1 MLLYLTAKNVMLAG
15 VKAVT
20 LHDEKAT
27 VVQDLGGQFYLTEAD
42 VGVNRASAC
51 AARVQELNSA
61 VAVEVSTAPI
71 TEAFLGKFSVRA
83 PRRAACPTVVSVTR
97 SCDPTSRSRARSGA
111 HLAAMLRGRGCPSCC
126 APGGGDDGVWAGGG
140 V

>member
-1 MLLYLTAKNVMLAG
+1 VYVLFVCRTAKNVMLAG

-71 TEAFLGKFSVRA
+71 TDAFLGKFSVRA
-83 PRRAACPTVVSVTR
+83 PRPACRLTCPTDMLSSTR
-97 SCDPTSRSRARSGA
+97 SCDPTSRSSARSGA
-111 HLAAMLRGRGCPSCC
+111 HRC
-126 APGGGDDGVWAGGG
+126 
-140 V
+140 